1 MLLIGI
7 EPQQPILGLLFFLI
21 GYNGILALV
30 YRKKSCLDE
39 NGLGIELYWGKVV
52 EHLALEICLDNYGED
67 KIHFNLSIP
76 FLFSLHLTF
85 NLGYSY
91 LIALTNL
98 RKSKPYQRKQ
108 GKGYFFEPY
117 HGHETGFSFGKEYCR
132 ISFFHCDMDYDF
144 NRWFSFHRGW
154 NTEDLLYGKLD
165 IDVVEN
171 YTSDMLGIKS
181 PKESLTIHV
190 PEMMNYPKAQL
201 TVEVTYTKITH
212 RRPRKKERFIFY
224 RTNVKATS
232 SSEPIYRRGKGE
244 NSWDQDDVDMANYDV
259 SYGDYIPLNEISQ
272 KVVEDIRRDRVKY
285 G

>member
-1 MLLIGI
+1 MK
-7 EPQQPILGLLFFLI
+7 
-21 GYNGILALV
+21 Y
-30 YRKKSCLDE
+30 
-39 NGLGIELYWGKVV
+39 
-52 EHLALEICLDNYGED
+52 
-67 KIHFNLSIP
+67 
-76 FLFSLHLTF
+76 FSYTLHTTTT
-85 NLGYSY
+85 Y
-91 LIALTNL
+91 
-98 RKSKPYQRKQ
+98 
-108 GKGYFFEPY
+108 
-117 HGHETGFSFGKEYCR
+117 
-132 ISFFHCDMDYDF
+132 
-144 NRWFSFHRGW
+144 NRWFSFHKGW
-154 NTEDLLYGKLD
+154 DTEDLLYGKLD

-212 RRPRKKERFIFY
+212 RRPRKRKDFIFY

-272 KVVEDIRRDRVKY
+272 KVVEDIRSGIELSTDK
-285 G
+285 